1 MTKILMFAVA
11 AIFALGSVFAQDAD
25 EILAEVAA
33 EEQANDPNAVQTIE
47 IEDNEEYKALHPK
60 ANKVTLTL
68 TFTPLTGEATFTY
81 VCVRSSYDKG
91 EAMNVAMAVYQDF
104 AAEHKYKHYRY
115 IDNRKN
121 SLGEEKNYKNG
132 KIPYV
137 SYTSKVLFTK

>member
-1 MTKILMFAVA
+1 MKKIFAFAAVA
-11 AIFALGSVFAQDAD
+11 LLALGSVFAQDEAVSL
-25 EILAEVAA
+25 EEEV
-33 EEQANDPNAVQTIE
+33 VV
-47 IEDNEEYKALHPK
+47 EDQNSTKIIMLEDTPEYKELHPK
-60 ANKVTLTL
+60 AKNVTLRL
-68 TFTPLTGEATFTY
+68 DYTPLTGEAIFTY
-81 VCVRSSYDKG
+81 SCLRSGYDQG